1 MAGFDA
7 IVVGGGVVG
16 LSAAWH
22 LTLGG
27 ARTLLVDGG
36 HPGRATDAGAGILSV
51 RRYVAAED
59 PYERFGAQAVGYYP
73 QLIERLAAEG
83 AGDTG
88 YAVCGSLTVAVSDDE
103 LAAFERVRAGLRRR
117 SGAEGWSELAPEQA
131 RALFPPLA
139 PVRGAIHCT
148 RDARVDGR
156 LLAAA
161 LRKAA
166 LAQGLEIREA
176 EVSDLEIAQGAVRSA
191 LIDGEAVPAGHVVLA
206 AGAWSKRLGERIGVK
221 IPVAPQRGQIVH
233 LDLPDTDT
241 AGWPIVRAFRDHYM
255 VPWPGRVVVGATREK
270 RGLRAAH
277 HACRHH
283 GGAFGSGP
291 GGAWARQRQPRR
303 GPGRPAAGQRRWPAD
318 PGAGTRSRQ
327 SSPRDRT
334 WRCRPA
340 ARPLQRQGDR
350 RYHHAGR
357 SGRRPRAVRPGP
369 LALIDRP
376 LRAAA
381 WRRRGTALPSGS
393 PADRLPAHATT
404 R

>member
-88 YAVCGSLTVAVSDDE
+88 YAVCGSLTVTVSDDE

-117 SGAEGWSELAPEQA
+117 SGAEGCSELAPEQA

-139 PVRGAIHCT
+139 RVRGAIHCT
-148 RDARVDGR
+148 HDARVDGR

-166 LAQGLEIREA
+166 LAQGLEIRKA
-176 EVSDLEIAQGAVRSA
+176 EVSDLEVAQGAVRSA

-270 RGLRAAH
+270 VGFAPRTTLAGIMEVLSEAVRVAPGLGNASLAEVRVGLRPASADGLPILGPAPGLANLH
-277 HACRHH
+277 LATGH
-283 GGAFGSGP
+283 GAVGLQLGPFSGKVI
-291 GGAWARQRQPRR
+291 ADTITR
-303 GPGRPAAGQRRWPAD
+303 GD
-318 PGAGTRSRQ
+318 PGVDLA
-327 SSPRDRT
+327 PFAPDR
-334 WRCRPA
+334 WR
-340 ARPLQRQGDR
+340 
-350 RYHHAGR
+350 
-357 SGRRPRAVRPGP
+357 
-369 LALIDRP
+369 
-376 LRAAA
+376 
-381 WRRRGTALPSGS
+381 
-393 PADRLPAHATT
+393 
-404 R
+404 